1 MFPDQGLK
9 AMIWLGKLI
18 SLRTGREKAGQGTDG
33 WTNDDRTKDVVPH
46 TLLAKDTSYNGT
58 EDGQSHNT

>member
-33 WTNDDRTKDVVPH
+33 WTNDDRTKDSF
-46 TLLAKDTSYNGT
+46 LMFELGFIKNIY
-58 EDGQSHNT
+58 